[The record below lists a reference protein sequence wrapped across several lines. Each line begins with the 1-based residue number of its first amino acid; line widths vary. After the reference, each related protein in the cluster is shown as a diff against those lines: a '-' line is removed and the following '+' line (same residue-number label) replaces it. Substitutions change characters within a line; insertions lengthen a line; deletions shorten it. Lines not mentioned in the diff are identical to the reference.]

1 MQLKKHNSKT
11 PPERK
16 PRWLRKGIALLTAVA
31 TLATGGIIASTAYA
45 GGGSGSE
52 FADEGGTPSRSR
64 DVWWTYKDQALSN
77 PNDVTSGSFGSAAT
91 DASVYEAF
99 NEAGIKVDNVGPTKI
114 ANARKQA
121 YDECVNG
128 FHQHY
133 TMQAVEFASYFS
145 SRFRKGSNMVIE
157 KDWRALIGN
166 ACWSW
171 ILFFIPMIPLAIRI
185 ATTSYRFDG
194 KDTLTYSH
202 GLITKKEEN
211 VDLRRVKRIDAS
223 DSPLSGGKLTI
234 LDNDGHVMKF
244 KYLKHARQVAEHLRV
259 MVDEASR
266 ARGDVQNRII
276 A

>member
-16 PRWLRKGIALLTAVA
+16 PKWLRKGIALLAAVA
-31 TLATGGIIASTAYA
+31 TLATGGVVASTAYA
-45 GGGSGSE
+45 GGGGGNQT
-52 FADEGGTPSRSR
+52 AGPGGTPSKDH
-64 DVWWTYKDQALSN
+64 DVWWAYRDQALSN
-77 PNDVTSGSFGSAAT
+77 PNDVTSGSFGPAAT
-91 DASVYEAF
+91 DAPVYAAF
-99 NEAGIKVDNVGPTKI
+99 QAAGITVDNVGPTKI
-114 ANARKQA
+114 TDARTQA
-121 YDECVNG
+121 YNECVNG
-128 FHQHY
+128 FHQRH

-234 LDNDGHVMKF
+234 LDNDGHVTEF
-244 KYLKHARQVAEHLRV
+244 KYLKHARQVAEQLRV